1 VIVPDDLDHTIV
13 DRPEVA
19 QLKVKAGN
27 EAKTTVVVK
36 ADDFKT
42 EITQMVD
49 QVETNQ
55 EEKTTVTGETTN
67 EDGLI
72 LPLPSPTDSI
82 PLMKNHQ

>member
-1 VIVPDDLDHTIV
+1 
-13 DRPEVA
+13 
-19 QLKVKAGN
+19 
-27 EAKTTVVVK
+27 VVVK